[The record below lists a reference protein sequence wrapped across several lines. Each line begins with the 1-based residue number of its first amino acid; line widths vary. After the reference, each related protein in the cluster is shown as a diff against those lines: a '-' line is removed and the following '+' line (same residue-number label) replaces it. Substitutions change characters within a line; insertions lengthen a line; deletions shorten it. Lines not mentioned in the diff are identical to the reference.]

1 MEGTSLYVLKPNEP
15 TTFVMTSYTYLGGR
29 GYGSWKIQAH
39 SHSNFAMSAIILGPA
54 IAEEGFF
61 KPAEWCCTD
70 KVGSYILGSIGSAP
84 LSESNL
90 HGYVGSHIGS
100 WGPWNNIAYNPF
112 TNLPTLPG
120 KNLGWLLYNDPTDD
134 CAPTQGAKKEIE
146 YQISLNDEVVE
157 PNLYMTDEALKN
169 YETMNNINL
178 DDYDPSIEISMF
190 PNPTVSEI
198 NFTINST
205 IEREIEIY
213 IYNSAGARVALPFV
227 GVIPNGTLTIPYTLS
242 EKLTSGV
249 YFVQIKSGE
258 NVLSLNK
265 FIKK

>member
-1 MEGTSLYVLKPNEP
+1 
-15 TTFVMTSYTYLGGR
+15 MTSYTYLGGR

-39 SHSNFAMSAIILGPA
+39 SHSDFAMSAVILGPA

-61 KPAEWCCTD
+61 QPAEWCCTD
-70 KVGSYILGSIGSAP
+70 KVGSYILGSAGSAP

-90 HGYVGSHIGS
+90 QGYVGSHIGS
-100 WGPWNNIAYNPF
+100 LGPWPNISYNPF

-120 KNLGWLLYNDPTDD
+120 RNLGWLLYNDPNDD
-134 CAPTQGAKKEIE
+134 CAPTQGAKSGIK
-146 YQISLNDEVVE
+146 YKISLNEEAVDGKMYMKDEV
-157 PNLYMTDEALKN
+157 LKN
-169 YETMNNINL
+169 YNLINNL
-178 DDYDPSIEISMF
+178 DLNNLETLIDLKVF
-190 PNPTVSEI
+190 PNPTMSEI

-227 GVIPNGTLTIPYTLS
+227 GTIPNGSLTIPYTLS

-249 YFVQIKSGE
+249 YFIQIISGG
-258 NVLSLNK
+258 NILSLNE